1 MPVLCDN
8 CFPARETLVSP
19 LIAGVVKESYMHL
32 PNRELIYLSLSE
44 ARLAC
49 FKHHLDE
56 KPMFQIAVSTVM
68 NLSGKS
74 GIRYITTR
82 SSLLKTWNFFTVVSF
97 AASQYIDAIA
107 CFLDVDQSHI
117 LSNGDWV
124 GAVEQVLKTDKIA
137 AMPGKSVKIAGC
149 CVYHCMYFLCAK

>member
-82 SSLLKTWNFFTVVSF
+82 SSLLKTWNFFYRCFFRSFTVHRRHR
-97 AASQYIDAIA
+97 
-107 CFLDVDQSHI
+107 LLLGRRPKPH
-117 LSNGDWV
+117 
-124 GAVEQVLKTDKIA
+124 T
-137 AMPGKSVKIAGC
+137 
-149 CVYHCMYFLCAK
+149 